1 MESRTSDIDELTCRE
16 GKEMQVQTQSG
27 LADTVGEGE
36 RDEGES
42 RV

>member
-1 MESRTSDIDELTCRE
+1 MEEE